1 MIRRRGLIGLAI
13 AAAAMTAAAV
23 AVHLARPAP
32 ATVTAATPVLPALA
46 DDLDAVD
53 RLILRTADGSFTVA
67 RDGDRWVVPDK
78 GGYAADETV
87 IQAVLVGLAELRLE
101 GARTARPAL
110 YDRLGVQDPGNP
122 GARSIEVLALDGA
135 GEVAGSLI
143 LGELRIGG
151 FGLVGPA
158 RYVRRPEQAQSW
170 LAAGALDVPRA
181 TEDWLERRLMDIP
194 RHLVREVR
202 IEGPDRPALVIRRDD
217 SEDDAGDDP
226 GDAAGR
232 AVLAIV
238 DLPGDRVVDRQ
249 DRVDALAAALEALDL
264 TDVRPADELAFAADG
279 PRAVFTTFDGQT
291 ITARLTEDPRDA
303 AAVWVAF
310 EAEVPASAD
319 IPENEPGDGPGMH
332 AAADV
337 AEEVRALNGRVG
349 GWAYRLP
356 RHTIDRLRATVEDIT
371 EPAPS

>member
-1 MIRRRGLIGLAI
+1 MGEVSQPGVCGDVPSSGRLWPVSLLAWLG
-13 AAAAMTAAAV
+13 V
-23 AVHLARPAP
+23 V
-32 ATVTAATPVLPALA
+32 ATVTAGTPVLPALA

-78 GGYAADETV
+78 GGYAADEALV
-87 IQAVLVGLAELRLE
+87 RSVLVGLAELRLE
-101 GARTARPAL
+101 GARTARPEL

-143 LGELRIGG
+143 IGELRIGG
-151 FGLVGPA
+151 FGLIGPA

-181 TEDWLERRLMDIP
+181 SADWLERRLMDIP

-202 IEGPDRPALVIRRDD
+202 IEGPDRPALVIRRDE
-217 SEDDAGDDP
+217 SGDDP

-232 AVLAIV
+232 AALAIV

-249 DRVDALAAALEALDL
+249 DRVDALAAALEGPDL
-264 TDVRPADELAFAADG
+264 TDVRP
-279 PRAVFTTFDGQT
+279 
-291 ITARLTEDPRDA
+291 TARAPCSPPSA
-303 AAVWVAF
+303 AR
-310 EAEVPASAD
+310 P
-319 IPENEPGDGPGMH
+319 
-332 AAADV
+332 
-337 AEEVRALNGRVG
+337 
-349 GWAYRLP
+349 
-356 RHTIDRLRATVEDIT
+356 
-371 EPAPS
+371 